1 MNVVGS
7 YGDERRTLGAA
18 MHSPWEASGAA
29 VFYLYTNTRSLS
41 NGHDLSLEWF
51 LGVLKT
57 PERFVLIY

>member
-7 YGDERRTLGAA
+7 YCTGMNAEHKHR
-18 MHSPWEASGAA
+18 PWEASGAA
-29 VFYLYTNTRSLS
+29 VFYLYTNTRPLS